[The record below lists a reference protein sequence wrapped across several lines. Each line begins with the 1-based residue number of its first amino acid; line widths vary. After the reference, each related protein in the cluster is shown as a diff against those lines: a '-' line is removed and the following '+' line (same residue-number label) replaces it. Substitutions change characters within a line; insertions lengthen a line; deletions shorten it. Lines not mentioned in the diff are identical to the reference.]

1 MDLKIKNELK
11 NGFDTIISDSST
23 TSISEK
29 QIEITDS
36 YSEDDIYKDEINLK
50 QKIINN
56 LKKKNINQNI
66 ESIESIFSISE
77 SCFLVKKSIL
87 DTKEENI
94 IKLNMISDVTI
105 SDSSFTSE
113 SEISTVDDIS
123 YID

>member
-1 MDLKIKNELK
+1 MIENKDIIKK
-11 NGFDTIISDSST
+11 F
-23 TSISEK
+23 K
-29 QIEITDS
+29 
-36 YSEDDIYKDEINLK
+36 
-50 QKIINN
+50 KIINN